1 LSPAVVADHDEHRSF
16 LGGALTAIPRH
27 EAPPMTATLAA
38 PLRAVTSVGSYAPP
52 APISALTEVVKRDG
66 RRASWDPDRITR
78 AIALAFYASRTNDAV
93 NPQANDAAARF
104 GLGFTDFSEVCA
116 ITQLVMNTVQRKA
129 DTDAPTVEDIQDVVE
144 MMIAA
149 RGHWDIAKRYV
160 IYRASRSHTRL
171 MQHNASGLEDYIFI
185 SRYSRYRAELG
196 RRETPAEA
204 FTRVMDMH
212 RAHFADRLDWP
223 VVGMGNRTLR
233 ALLSDTEQALQR
245 RAILPSM
252 RSLQFG
258 GTAIEANNARMFNCA
273 FTHMNRLEAF
283 REAFFLLLSGT
294 GVGFSVQRHHV
305 AQLPIFPVRAVENE
319 LPVVHHAVPDKLEGW
334 ADALHALILSYLD
347 GTKIEF
353 NYSAIRARGV
363 PLRTSGGRA
372 PGHLPLKKALT
383 AAERVLDQ
391 VSGRAL
397 RPIEVYDIMMHVA
410 VAVLSGGIRR
420 SATICLFSS
429 DDEEMAAAKTG
440 NWFETNPQ
448 RGKSNNSAVLV
459 RHTVKEQDFARLFEY
474 QKEFGEP
481 GFYFV
486 DDPEYGANPC
496 VEIGLAPAL
505 TVDEQ
510 SRAQLMAYGH
520 ADVAAGTRLSGWQ
533 MCNLTTING
542 ALCDTDADFMA
553 GCQAAALLGTL
564 QAAYTDI
571 AYLGP
576 VTRVINERESLLG
589 VSICGILERPAVLL
603 DPAVLERGAQVCL
616 DTNAA
621 IAEHLGINPAARL
634 TCVKPEGTASL
645 VLGAASG
652 IHPHHAR
659 HYFRRVQAARTEPLY
674 QWFKQHNPHMTE
686 TSVWDPQTTDVIT
699 FPVSAREDAI
709 LREEVGAVQ
718 FLEYVRT
725 VQQHWVC
732 AGRRHDAF
740 NPGLHHNVSNT
751 VTVRDDEWD
760 TVQKFI
766 WDNREYFAGISL
778 LREAGDKIYAQ
789 APREA
794 VITEADITKWNA
806 LQYRPVDYPA
816 LSEHTDVTTLADVIA
831 CAGGSCEI
839 M

>member
-1 LSPAVVADHDEHRSF
+1 MSTTIAPITTRSV
-16 LGGALTAIPRH
+16 GATSS
-27 EAPPMTATLAA
+27 AA
-38 PLRAVTSVGSYAPP
+38 PGATTGSMPVGTTRGLSHGSYTPP
-52 APISALTEVVKRDG
+52 SEADTLTQVVKRDG
-66 RRASWDPDRITR
+66 RCVTWEPDRITR
-78 AIALAFYASRTNDAV
+78 AIALAFHASRTGDAV
-93 NPQANDAAARF
+93 NPVANDAGARF
-104 GLGFTDFSEVCA
+104 GLGFTEFSEVCA
-116 ITQLVMNTVQRKA
+116 ITQLVVNTVQRRA
-129 DTDAPTVEDIQDVVE
+129 GDALPTVEDIQDVVE

-149 RGHWDIAKRYV
+149 RGHWDVAKRYV
-160 IYRASRSHTRL
+160 LYRASRAQSRL
-171 MQHNASGLEDYIFI
+171 VTHAASGLEDYIFI
-185 SRYSRYRAELG
+185 SRYSRYRADLG

-212 RAHFADRLDWP
+212 REHFRERLD
-223 VVGMGNRTLR
+223 VVVEGMGGQTLR
-233 ALLSDTEQALQR
+233 ALLAETESALQR

-273 FTHMNRLEAF
+273 FTHMNRLDAF
-283 REAFFLLLSGT
+283 RESFFLLLSGT

-305 AQLPIFPVRAVENE
+305 AQLPTFPVRAPENE
-319 LPVVHHAVPDKLEGW
+319 LPVVHYAVRDQLEGW
-334 ADALHALILSYLD
+334 ADALDALIASYLD

-353 NYSAIRARGV
+353 NYSAIRARGL

-383 AAERVLDQ
+383 AVERVLDQ

-410 VAVLSGGIRR
+410 VAVLAGGIRR
-420 SATICLFSS
+420 SATICLFSV
-429 DDEEMAAAKTG
+429 DDDEMAAAKTG

-459 RHTVKEQDFARLFEY
+459 RSTVQESDFARLFEY

-505 TVDEQ
+505 TVDD
-510 SRAQLMAYGH
+510 RTRVQLMAHGH
-520 ADVAAGTRLSGWQ
+520 EDVAPGTRLSGWQ

-542 ALCDTDADFMA
+542 AQCDTADDFLEA
-553 GCQAAALLGTL
+553 CKAASLLGTL

-571 AYLGP
+571 PYLGA

-589 VSICGILERPAVLL
+589 VSICGILERPSVLL
-603 DPAVLERGAQVCL
+603 DPPTLERGAQVCL

-621 IAEHLGINPAARL
+621 VATHLGIAPAARL

-652 IHPHHAR
+652 IHPHHATN
-659 HYFRRVQAARTEPLY
+659 YFRRVQASRTEPLY
-674 QWFKQHNPHMTE
+674 QWFQQHNPHMTE
-686 TSVWDPQTTDVIT
+686 SSVWDPETTDVIT
-699 FPVSAREDAI
+699 FPVSARADAI
-709 LREEVGAVQ
+709 LRDDVNALQ
-718 FLEYVRT
+718 FLDAVRL
-725 VQQHWVC
+725 VQRHWVC
-732 AGRRHDAF
+732 AGRRHDVY

-760 TVQKFI
+760 AVQQFI
-766 WDNREYFAGISL
+766 WENREYFAGISL
-778 LREAGDKIYAQ
+778 LRETGDKVYAQ

-794 VITEADITKWNA
+794 VTTDADIIKWNA
-806 LQYRPVDYPA
+806 LQYRPVDYTA
-816 LSEHTDVTTLADVIA
+816 LVERDDNTALADVVA
-831 CAGGSCEI
+831 CAGGACEI
-839 M
+839 V

>member
-1 LSPAVVADHDEHRSF
+1 MSTTLAPVVAGSAGSTRGAATGSAPF
-16 LGGALTAIPRH
+16 GSASGALHGAYTAP
-27 EAPPMTATLAA
+27 AQPDTL
-38 PLRAVTSVGSYAPP
+38 TH
-52 APISALTEVVKRDG
+52 VVKRDG
-66 RRASWDPDRITR
+66 RRVAWEPDRITR
-78 AIALAFYASRTNDAV
+78 AIALAFHASQTVAAV
-93 NPQANDAAARF
+93 NPFANDAGARF
-104 GLGFTDFSEVCA
+104 GLGFTEFSEVCA
-116 ITQLVMNTVQRKA
+116 ITQLVVNTVQRRA
-129 DTDAPTVEDIQDVVE
+129 HDTAPTVEDIQDVVE

-149 RGHWDIAKRYV
+149 RGHWDVAKRYV
-160 IYRASRSHTRL
+160 LYRASRAQSRL
-171 MQHNASGLEDYIFI
+171 VAHAASGLEDYIFI
-185 SRYSRYRAELG
+185 SRYSRYRADLG

-212 RAHFADRLDWP
+212 RAHFADRLDL
-223 VVGMGNRTLR
+223 VVEGMGGRTLHE
-233 ALLSDTEQALQR
+233 LLADTEASLQR

-273 FTHMNRLEAF
+273 FTHMNRLAAF
-283 REAFFLLLSGT
+283 RESFFLLLSGT

-305 AQLPIFPVRAVENE
+305 AQLPSFPVRAPENE
-319 LPVVHHAVPDKLEGW
+319 LPVVHYAVRDQLEGW
-334 ADALHALILSYLD
+334 ADALDALIASYLN

-353 NYSAIRARGV
+353 NYSAIRARGL

-383 AAERVLDQ
+383 AVERVLDQ

-410 VAVLSGGIRR
+410 VAVLAGGIRR
-420 SATICLFSS
+420 SATICLFSVD
-429 DDEEMAAAKTG
+429 DDEMASAKTG

-459 RHTVKEQDFARLFEY
+459 RSTVQESDFARLFEY

-486 DDPEYGANPC
+486 DDAEYGANPC
-496 VEIGLAPAL
+496 VEIGLAPSL
-505 TVDEQ
+505 TVDDR
-510 SRAQLMAYGH
+510 SRMQLLAYGH
-520 ADVAAGTRLSGWQ
+520 DDVTVGARLSGWQ

-542 ALCDTDADFMA
+542 ALCDSADDFLSA
-553 GCQAAALLGTL
+553 CQAASLLGTL
-564 QAAYTDI
+564 QAAYTNI
-571 AYLGP
+571 AYLGA

-589 VSICGILERPAVLL
+589 VSICGILERPSVLL
-603 DPAVLERGAQVCL
+603 DPATLERGAQVCL

-621 IAEHLGINPAARL
+621 IAAHLGIAPAARL

-652 IHPHHAR
+652 IHPHHAT
-659 HYFRRVQAARTEPLY
+659 HYFRRVQASRSEPLY
-674 QWFKQHNPHMTE
+674 QWFQQHNPHMTE
-686 TSVWDPQTTDVIT
+686 SSVWDPETTDVIT

-709 LREEVGAVQ
+709 LRDDVNALQ
-718 FLEYVRT
+718 FLDAVRL

-760 TVQKFI
+760 AVQQFI
-766 WDNREYFAGISL
+766 WENREYFAGISL
-778 LREAGDKIYAQ
+778 LRETGDKVYAQ

-794 VITEADITKWNA
+794 VTTDADIIKWNA
-806 LQYRPVDYPA
+806 LQYRPVDYTA
-816 LSEHTDVTTLADVIA
+816 LVERDDNTALADVVA
-831 CAGGSCEI
+831 CAGGACEI
-839 M
+839 V